1 MPRVNRAT
9 FWTLVLLALLGGT
22 ELVAQIVWA
31 YLERQAMEAVVVA
44 GEKALR
50 NDAINFLKEPHPV
63 YGYRLKPGLDL
74 PHLKTTVQG
83 FPQRQPVGVERR
95 PGSLR
100 LVAMGEST
108 TMGHNVD
115 TGNYPAHLRRLLAER
130 TGNSRDEA
138 EVINAGVAGWV
149 SGQIALLAEREL
161 KDYRPDIVFLYVG
174 WNDFQSYD
182 PLGPP
187 PEKSYF
193 DQHYKSVL
201 DSPLANVPRLKSLVL
216 LYALSARVSRLFE
229 RVVIVE
235 SPGSPADPGATYRF
249 LINNLDRMVAAFRA
263 ENPGVAVMVAT
274 LAGRWPNE
282 SRDLFESRQGRIWWM
297 RKHGLDR
304 EDAAAMLARLN
315 AVLRDYA
322 VSRGLVLVDLA
333 AAYEPLNRPRL
344 MRDFAHMHDEGYE
357 LMAEIIFDHL
367 RRQGLVEGMES
378 PRLAALRKKYWDRP
392 ASNR

>member
-1 MPRVNRAT
+1 MPRVKRAT
-9 FWTLVLLALLGGT
+9 FWTLLLLALLGGT

-31 YLERQAMEAVVVA
+31 YLERQAMEAVAAA

-74 PHLKTTVQG
+74 QHLKTTVQG
-83 FPQRQPVGVERR
+83 FPQREPVGVERR

-130 TGNSRDEA
+130 TGYSRDEA

-187 PEKSYF
+187 PEQSYF
-193 DQHYKSVL
+193 DQRYKSIL

-216 LYALSARVSRLFE
+216 LYAFLCIVFKGVPSLRPCHGHPFTRISSRSRRHIPLFDLQHGPH
-229 RVVIVE
+229 RGRF
-235 SPGSPADPGATYRF
+235 PGRKPECDRDGCHPG
-249 LINNLDRMVAAFRA
+249 RA
-263 ENPGVAVMVAT
+263 LAQRKPGTV
-274 LAGRWPNE
+274 
-282 SRDLFESRQGRIWWM
+282 
-297 RKHGLDR
+297 
-304 EDAAAMLARLN
+304 
-315 AVLRDYA
+315 
-322 VSRGLVLVDLA
+322 
-333 AAYEPLNRPRL
+333 
-344 MRDFAHMHDEGYE
+344 
-357 LMAEIIFDHL
+357 
-367 RRQGLVEGMES
+367 
-378 PRLAALRKKYWDRP
+378 
-392 ASNR
+392 